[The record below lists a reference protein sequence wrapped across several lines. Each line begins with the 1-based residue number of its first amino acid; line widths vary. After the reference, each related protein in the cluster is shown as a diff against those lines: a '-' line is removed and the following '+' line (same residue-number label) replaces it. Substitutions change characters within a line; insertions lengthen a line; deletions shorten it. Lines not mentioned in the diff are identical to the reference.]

1 MVHKLSCPGLLLK
14 KIKAKYKILVSG
26 KAHKVARSNF
36 AKTASIAKKLSK
48 KYKHTTAKRFS
59 VFD

>member
-14 KIKAKYKILVSG
+14 KIKAKYKILVSD
-26 KAHKVARSNF
+26 KAHKVAQINLE
-36 AKTASIAKKLSK
+36 KTARIAKKLSK